1 MFAWSIIKY
10 LTGQL
15 NGHVTNYIMKYTSHT
30 YHNHIVKVR
39 QTHKILGYFHYTMKS
54 INAWRAKHML
64 VLTKKLYRETKIRI
78 KIVKVGKNKSKFTD
92 YYQTTQSS
100 KVKNQVCVYS
110 VLQETPKS
118 VFFLIWQQN
127 YGINLIIPETERP
140 NKIRNISYEVALE
153 HSAPKLPRVI
163 LELLQPHYHKTIN
176 G

>member
-1 MFAWSIIKY
+1 
-10 LTGQL
+10 
-15 NGHVTNYIMKYTSHT
+15 MKYTSHT

-64 VLTKKLYRETKIRI
+64 VLTKKIIQGNEDSHQ
-78 KIVKVGKNKSKFTD
+78 NSKSRKKQKQIHRLLPND
-92 YYQTTQSS
+92 TQSS

-110 VLQETPKS
+110 VLEETPKS

-140 NKIRNISYEVALE
+140 NKIRNISYDVALE

-163 LELLQPHYHKTIN
+163 LELLQPHYHKTII